1 MQCYFRNFNSSM
13 KIQLLSIDVLI
24 TWSSIAYDLC
34 LISFVHF
41 SRGCTLAC
49 IQLWCPN
56 SKEKMGCYGE
66 LYQNPGL
73 PFSGI
78 FQIDSVQIC
87 LVHDWRTDLQE
98 WRLENANHQKNH
110 RMLINVFLYIAGSHR
125 RQHRFTHICSY
136 IGLGRYIRIYSKIDI
151 GIMHDD
157 VSLDLTNNVTCPGLE
172 F

>member
-1 MQCYFRNFNSSM
+1 M
-13 KIQLLSIDVLI
+13 QLLSIEVLI
-24 TWSSIAYDLC
+24 TWSSVAYDLC
-34 LISFVHF
+34 LIFFINF

-136 IGLGRYIRIYSKIDI
+136 IGLGRHVRIYSKIDI

-157 VSLDLTNNVTCPGLE
+157 VSWKLSRNNWITELNLDSY
-172 F
+172 